1 MVGGR
6 KISAIEWPFGGLGT
20 EGRVGAPRLR
30 HAKGP
35 VEQRA
40 LIAITDPLA
49 EPIGIQRKWPFGS
62 REARELEQENDR
74 TGRSPG
80 RIRHSLAHDLVTR
93 PHLDLHIFDARP
105 LARLHATHP
114 IRRSP

>member
-1 MVGGR
+1 MRARAGAGAARVAGEAGEADEAARQVVR

-49 EPIGIQRKWPFGS
+49 EPIGNSAKVAVWK
-62 REARELEQENDR
+62 
-74 TGRSPG
+74 
-80 RIRHSLAHDLVTR
+80 
-93 PHLDLHIFDARP
+93 
-105 LARLHATHP
+105 
-114 IRRSP
+114 

>member
-1 MVGGR
+1 MQEKAMKHAKNAPRR

-49 EPIGIQRKWPFGS
+49 EPIGNSAKVAVWKY
-62 REARELEQENDR
+62 A
-74 TGRSPG
+74 
-80 RIRHSLAHDLVTR
+80 
-93 PHLDLHIFDARP
+93 
-105 LARLHATHP
+105 
-114 IRRSP
+114 

>member
-1 MVGGR
+1 MR
-6 KISAIEWPFGGLGT
+6 SRNNQEIRAIEWPFGGLGT

-49 EPIGIQRKWPFGS
+49 EPIGNSAKVAVWK
-62 REARELEQENDR
+62 
-74 TGRSPG
+74 
-80 RIRHSLAHDLVTR
+80 
-93 PHLDLHIFDARP
+93 
-105 LARLHATHP
+105 
-114 IRRSP
+114 

>member
-1 MVGGR
+1 M
-6 KISAIEWPFGGLGT
+6 
-20 EGRVGAPRLR
+20 
-30 HAKGP
+30 GP
-35 VEQRA
+35 AEQRA

-74 TGRSPG
+74 TRRSPG

-93 PHLDLHIFDARP
+93 PHLDQHIFDARP
-105 LARLHATHP
+105 LARLHASIQSGDRPSTAKTRAGWSCELFQEHDLATWP
-114 IRRSP
+114 FPHTK